1 MIALVNL
8 LNRLSESV
16 KMVHDMGPDVER
28 LMEDQ
33 INKVS
38 AKPGRLRRMWELA
51 VSFW

>member
-16 KMVHDMGPDVER
+16 KMVHDMSPDVER

-33 INKVS
+33 IAKVS
-38 AKPGRLRRMWELA
+38 AKP
-51 VSFW
+51 FH